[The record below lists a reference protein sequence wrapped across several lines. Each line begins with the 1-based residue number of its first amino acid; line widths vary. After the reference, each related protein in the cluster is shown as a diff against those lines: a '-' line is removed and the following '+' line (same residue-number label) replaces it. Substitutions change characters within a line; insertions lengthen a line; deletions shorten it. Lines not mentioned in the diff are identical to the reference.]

1 MVNKALER
9 TDARPQ
15 RPPQREKREVAFV
28 VRAKTG
34 PHARDWQTVGVAFE
48 RKNNEP
54 GFSIKLNTLPIDR
67 NWNGSLVMVPPYVRD
82 DEMLESDD
90 G

>member
-1 MVNKALER
+1 MVNKTLER
-9 TDARPQ
+9 TEGRQPRPS
-15 RPPQREKREVAFV
+15 QREKREVAFV

-48 RKNNEP
+48 RKNGEA

-82 DEMLESDD
+82 EEMPDSDD
-90 G
+90 V